1 MGNAREVVC
10 VTGASSQLG
19 VFLLPRLRE
28 AGFRVLALGR
38 NAPLLPLDV
47 ADRVTWMR
55 TGFLV
60 DGERGDQVVRQPPPD
75 QLVSCGPLDLALR
88 LVLRHPSLQRV
99 VAFSSSSVLSKADSK
114 DRQERGRMAVMAA
127 DEEALMIACAD
138 RGLPLLLLRPTLIY
152 GCGMDRNVSLLAEL
166 AARFGLIPLA
176 GPAGGLR
183 QPVHADDLATLA
195 VLALQSVRPVDS
207 VSAACGGATLTYREM
222 VERIAALQPRLVRLP
237 GLPEGLLV
245 ALLWMLSSIKAVRGA
260 GPEMVRRQNQDL
272 VFDDS
277 ALRLALDWTPR
288 PFDPRPQDF
297 EVPAECQALQLPPKM

>member
-38 NAPLLPLDV
+38 NAPLRPLDV

-60 DGERGDQVVRQPPPD
+60 DGERGDQVVRQPSPD

-114 DRQERGRMAVMAA
+114 DHQERGQMAEMAA
-127 DEEALMIACAD
+127 DEEALTVCNES
-138 RGLPLLLLRPTLIY
+138 RY
-152 GCGMDRNVSLLAEL
+152 GL
-166 AARFGLIPLA
+166 AAWIFTQSLSRARFLSKKLESYFAASYTHCSHTGFDLEPFRIQFCNFAGDNSETAMPLVYGDFDNDPYTMNSILGTVLGRRA
-176 GPAGGLR
+176 GKPFT
-183 QPVHADDLATLA
+183 PKE
-195 VLALQSVRPVDS
+195 LQ
-207 VSAACGGATLTYREM
+207 Y
-222 VERIAALQPRLVRLP
+222 
-237 GLPEGLLV
+237 
-245 ALLWMLSSIKAVRGA
+245 
-260 GPEMVRRQNQDL
+260 
-272 VFDDS
+272 
-277 ALRLALDWTPR
+277 
-288 PFDPRPQDF
+288 
-297 EVPAECQALQLPPKM
+297 